1 LSPSLSLSQR
11 MSACHPLTHH
21 PPAPTLPHH
30 PKAPW
35 LPTYLLFPGKANEML
50 LIVLR
55 ILFRFN
61 FANVSVDKRV
71 CMWVGV
77 VVVLYTKVCVCL
89 VLILRFVVIYQWIC
103 TEPCVISQRLSDWQ
117 RIRKGRFSSLDSWF
131 VIAKFK
137 TI

>member
-1 LSPSLSLSQR
+1 

-71 CMWVGV
+71 CM
-77 VVVLYTKVCVCL
+77 
-89 VLILRFVVIYQWIC
+89 
-103 TEPCVISQRLSDWQ
+103 
-117 RIRKGRFSSLDSWF
+117 
-131 VIAKFK
+131 
-137 TI
+137 